1 MPGAMGFQHTNR
13 LALLQQMHRRR
24 QPGKTGTDDADI
36 DLYFTLER
44 RVVRPLRRQF
54 FPQTLFA

>member
-1 MPGAMGFQHTNR
+1 MTGAMGFQHTD
-13 LALLQQMHRRR
+13 AFAFFQQMHRRR
-24 QPGKTGTDDADI
+24 QTGKTGADDADI
-36 DLYFTLER
+36 HRHLPLER